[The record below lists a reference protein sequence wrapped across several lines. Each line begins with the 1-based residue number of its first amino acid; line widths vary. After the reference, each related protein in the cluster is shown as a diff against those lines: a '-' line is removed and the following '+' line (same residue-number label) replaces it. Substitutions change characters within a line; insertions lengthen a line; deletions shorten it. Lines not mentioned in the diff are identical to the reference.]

1 VKLIQ
6 GRLIDREKV
15 GVRNLKVQE
24 AAALTL
30 MWDGQT
36 PQLLL
41 YNLTVDHDS
50 SMVI

>member
-6 GRLIDREKV
+6 GRLIEREKV

-24 AAALTL
+24 AKTLAL

-36 PQLLL
+36 PQLVL
-41 YNLTVDHDS
+41 YGLAVDHDS